1 MVTDRKE
8 SQKAIVLNIVYD
20 IPDFI
25 HVRRN
30 ENPFFP
36 VPAVLYKKL
45 IAERIFNGFVIQPFH
60 FFSQNFRDFL
70 FVTGYPMAKRPFYTH
85 PNPADPRYSNGFDL
99 LFRGLELVTGGQ
111 RLHRYQEYLDALASR
126 GMSPEPFAD
135 YLRAFRYGMP
145 RHGGFAI
152 GIERFLMQLIGLPN
166 LRLAAIRKLATEA
179 ADRGLLAAEQAS
191 AIARVKGAKR
201 RGVRVGNWLTREQA
215 QALLDAPDAGTV
227 KGKRDR
233 AVLAL
238 LIGCGLRRSEIAAL
252 CPGSIEQRD
261 GRWVIVDLAGKGNR
275 VRTVPVPAWVKTAI
289 DEWAAAAVIR
299 EGKLFRS
306 LNKGGA
312 VWGDGITEKVVWWI
326 VQEYAPAIGVLRLA
340 PHDLRRTCAKLC
352 RAAGG
357 DLEQIQF
364 LLGHASIQTTERY
377 LGSRQN
383 LSQAVNDNLGLG

>member
-1 MVTDRKE
+1 M
-8 SQKAIVLNIVYD
+8 
-20 IPDFI
+20 
-25 HVRRN
+25 N
-30 ENPFFP
+30 E
-36 VPAVLYKKL
+36 
-45 IAERIFNGFVIQPFH
+45 
-60 FFSQNFRDFL
+60 
-70 FVTGYPMAKRPFYTH
+70 
-85 PNPADPRYSNGFDL
+85 
-99 LFRGLELVTGGQ
+99 LELVREGKNSG
-111 RLHRYQEYLDALASR
+111 RERIKALVLDSVASPHSRRAYGRALDEFLAWSER
-126 GMSPEPFAD
+126 RPFT
-135 YLRAFRYGMP
+135 RAMVQQYR
-145 RHGGFAI
+145 AAL
-152 GIERFLMQLIGLPN
+152 EQKGLAPSSIN
-166 LRLAAIRKLATEA
+166 LRLAAIRKLASEA
-179 ADRGLLAAEQAS
+179 ADSGLLAADQAS
-191 AIARVKGAKR
+191 AIARVKGAGR

-215 QALLDAPDAGTV
+215 QALLDAPDAETV

-252 CPGSIEQRD
+252 RAAGIEQRD
-261 GRWVIVDLAGKGNR
+261 GRWVIVDLKGKGNR
-275 VRTVPVPAWVKTAI
+275 LRTVPVPAWVKTAI
-289 DEWAAAAVIR
+289 DEWTAAAVIR

-312 VWGDGITEKVVWWI
+312 VWGDGFTEKVVWWI
-326 VQEYAPAIGVLRLA
+326 VQEYARAIGVERLA